1 MNNTVIDS
9 QQVDSLVNNSSETVF
24 LILKIVGAIL
34 VVILFIG
41 LSSLIA
47 RQIKKR
53 ILKHLPTE

>member
-1 MNNTVIDS
+1 MNNNTIDN
-9 QQVDSLVNNSSETVF
+9 QQVETLVNNSSETLF

-34 VVILFIG
+34 VVFLFIG

-53 ILKHLPTE
+53 ILKHLPSE